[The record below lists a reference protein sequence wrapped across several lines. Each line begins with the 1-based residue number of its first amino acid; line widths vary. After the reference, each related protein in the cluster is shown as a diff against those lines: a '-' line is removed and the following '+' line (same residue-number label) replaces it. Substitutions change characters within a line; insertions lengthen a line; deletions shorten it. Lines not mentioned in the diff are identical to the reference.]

1 MGGEREEGRKKLVT
15 KGTSTHNSA
24 YSENVLQV
32 VGEIHVSCI
41 DEKTKTIHY
50 LNTFSNIILQKKKKK
65 VRKDRNFFLLGG
77 HHMRKEKKHGDV
89 KYLSKYRRLYFLS

>member
-50 LNTFSNIILQKKKKK
+50 LNTFSNIILQKKKSSERQK
-65 VRKDRNFFLLGG
+65 FFFIRRTS
-77 HHMRKEKKHGDV
+77 HEKREKAW
-89 KYLSKYRRLYFLS
+89 